1 MASISLKSEYLSN
14 LKKKKKR
21 IMILMHIFCE
31 VLIICSL
38 NSTFRKDDTITVYIF
53 QIGKL
58 RQSACLNHP
67 VGM

>member
-1 MASISLKSEYLSN
+1 
-14 LKKKKKR
+14 
-21 IMILMHIFCE
+21 MILMHIFCE
-31 VLIICSL
+31 VLIIYSL